1 MMSTNIFI
9 SILRELHVSFTKSF
23 TLRAYEEHPYKY
35 TFFGLKSLCE
45 RYGIEAKGLF
55 LCDKRSILNLSLPFV
70 AYFNNDYALVKKIDG
85 ERIVFEMYGSD
96 NQLLLTDFI
105 NDCSGHVLIFKS
117 NEKSIEPNYKQHL
130 FNKWFSYVEYLCLA
144 ISAAVLLSIFMA
156 GRPIPTCIEFILMLL
171 SLLGCFLSGM
181 LITQQMK
188 VHNSLAESVCHV
200 FKESSCNNVLE
211 SSAAK
216 FLGRYSWAE
225 IGFSYF
231 FVNLIGLMILSN
243 SQESLAYVAALS
255 LLYSIWSVWYQYRM
269 SQWCPICLMVQG
281 VVFMQFLCYLLGGFY
296 SQVIKWDVQVIGC
309 FIAAYI
315 CCTLM
320 IHKLLPFFIYSSQL
334 QQTQWE
340 YNHLKMNE
348 KVFNLLLHEET
359 EYEVA
364 DSTIEFGNNSSNM
377 VITIFSNPYCNPCAA
392 MHKRLQDLYASN
404 SCLIRYVFTSFKPEW
419 NIINKFLIAVY
430 QQYGAEKAWEAYT
443 EWYDKGKFSRE
454 HFFDKYHLDMNSE
467 DIEDE
472 FQRHE
477 QWQKNTKLNA
487 TPIVLVNGYKMPYG
501 YTIEEMP
508 YIA

>member
-1 MMSTNIFI
+1 MSTNIFI

-255 LLYSIWSVWYQYRM
+255 LLYSI
-269 SQWCPICLMVQG
+269 
-281 VVFMQFLCYLLGGFY
+281 
-296 SQVIKWDVQVIGC
+296 
-309 FIAAYI
+309 
-315 CCTLM
+315 
-320 IHKLLPFFIYSSQL
+320 
-334 QQTQWE
+334 
-340 YNHLKMNE
+340 
-348 KVFNLLLHEET
+348 
-359 EYEVA
+359 
-364 DSTIEFGNNSSNM
+364 
-377 VITIFSNPYCNPCAA
+377 
-392 MHKRLQDLYASN
+392 
-404 SCLIRYVFTSFKPEW
+404 
-419 NIINKFLIAVY
+419 
-430 QQYGAEKAWEAYT
+430 
-443 EWYDKGKFSRE
+443 
-454 HFFDKYHLDMNSE
+454 
-467 DIEDE
+467 
-472 FQRHE
+472 
-477 QWQKNTKLNA
+477 
-487 TPIVLVNGYKMPYG
+487 
-501 YTIEEMP
+501 
-508 YIA
+508 